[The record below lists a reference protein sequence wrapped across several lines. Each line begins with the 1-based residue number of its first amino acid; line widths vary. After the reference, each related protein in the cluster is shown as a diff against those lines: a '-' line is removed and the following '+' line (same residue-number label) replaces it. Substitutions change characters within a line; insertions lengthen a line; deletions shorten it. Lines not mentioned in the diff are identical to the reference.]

1 MDLGA
6 TLVELAGAEQIA
18 GSFARSLVPVLEDPQ
33 IGHREAALSELN
45 GEVMLAT
52 EEWKMVLNQRG
63 QIYLLFDLVQDPHET
78 RNRAGLAELDDVAH
92 DLRRLA
98 LERFVQTAR

>member
-1 MDLGA
+1 
-6 TLVELAGAEQIA
+6 
-18 GSFARSLVPVLEDPQ
+18 
-33 IGHREAALSELN
+33 
-45 GEVMLAT
+45 MLAT

-63 QIYLLFDLVQDPHET
+63 QTYLLFDLVQDPHET
-78 RNRAGLAELDDVAH
+78 RNLAGLPEFDDVLH